1 MLPPLLLV
9 LALGATPDPVE
20 QSVRETIAASGAE
33 AAVAWRTLDGR
44 RQLFIDADTSF
55 HAASTMKVPVMIA
68 LYDQLRAGA
77 LSLDDPL
84 VVKTRFSSIVDG
96 SPYELTEADDSD
108 EAIYRTVGSTR
119 SLRDLCQAMIAVS
132 SNLATNLL
140 IERIGVEHIRRTV
153 SRLDADRDGGMQVLR
168 GVEDGKAFAQGLNNT
183 TTARGLLTL
192 FEHLAHGRAVD
203 AAADAAMIEMLAAQT
218 FTEGIPAGLP
228 AGTRVAHKTG
238 SITRINHDAG
248 IVYAAQPYV
257 LVVLTRGLEDRTASA
272 ALIAAI
278 SNIVYRAS
286 QHQDLEDQR

>member
-9 LALGATPDPVE
+9 LALGATPDPLE
-20 QSVRETIAASGAE
+20 QSLREAIAAAGAE

-68 LYDQLRAGA
+68 LYEQARAGA
-77 LSLDDPL
+77 LSLDEPL

-96 SPYELTEADDSD
+96 SPYELTEAVDSD
-108 EAIYRTVGSTR
+108 EAIYRTVGGTH

-132 SNLATNLL
+132 SNLAANLL

-153 SRLDADRDGGMQVLR
+153 SRLDADRDGGVQVLR

-192 FEHLAHGRAVD
+192 FERLAHGTAVD
-203 AAADAAMIEMLAAQT
+203 PAADAAMTEMLAAQT
-218 FTEGIPAGLP
+218 FTAGIPAGLP

-248 IVYAAQPYV
+248 IVYAARPYV
-257 LVVLTRGLEDRTASA
+257 LVVLTRGLEDRKASA

-278 SNIVYRAS
+278 SHIVYRAS
-286 QHQDLEDQR
+286 QRQDLEDQR